1 MAEFD
6 EKVRSTTEE
15 IERLKKAIEE
25 VKTTIKSYED
35 MNNFSG
41 GGYEDII
48 NEEIRGLQALNK
60 ELDKAK
66 EKLDNL
72 TKVNRGNGHKVKA
85 NYENA
90 VLGVEY
96 EKQKNGGV
104 ISAEREY
111 EILEKYFKKMSEG
124 TNDSIKTGRRMQ
136 EVMDKIDYTSA
147 LKRALPS
154 IEKYNALVDE
164 FIQKNGKIT
173 DKDRLGIAQDLL
185 SKTNSRSRNYFALN
199 TIASK
204 LQQKIEA
211 EKLSSKPVDTKSSKE
226 EAEKAE
232 QEQTRIAQQQA
243 SERVRIAQDE
253 HNKKM
258 QFFDKEYLY
267 KGKIYST
274 QEKLAYFQDYAD
286 KILNSNN
293 FIGMQDEQARQY
305 EQAIDKVRRLSI
317 QLNKELEQQAQQ
329 RNPHVMLDNAFKEW
343 ENNLKHKEL
352 IRGNKLSNEERLN
365 SFKDTFSNYNL
376 RDENGNLIKEYTEIS
391 SRIRNKQ
398 IELEQEVAKEKQR
411 AEEEQTR
418 IAKQQAEE
426 RARVYQE
433 EFDKKMKFFEMEELL
448 YGKKYSTQEKIDWF
462 KGIDTNLRNN
472 QNMMTPEQQA
482 VNTRQLSAVGNQLK
496 QLYAT
501 QEQESKQA
509 EQEAKQVVDNIK
521 NKVQEACQFIV
532 SAVSKAIDI
541 VKWSISSIGKVANG
555 IITVFRSIGSIA
567 SRIINLL
574 GNFANRI
581 RECTKTTNL
590 LKGSWTELRSAIS
603 LISSAMNKLTNN
615 VFIKEGKALL
625 SSIESLN
632 TLIGKDLTQSTIDW
646 ANNLE
651 RAFGIDASG
660 LVSDM
665 REVAGVLKGLGMS
678 MEDTAIASQNLVSIG
693 QTMSSVIGLDTQT
706 VMNKL
711 YSGMR
716 GMTVAIDDIGLS
728 VRETQMDSFL
738 KKLKAQGG
746 EFANISTSFSQL
758 SEQQRIYVR
767 YAALM
772 DQFMSVYTPEAYAK
786 SLNSITGRLNILS
799 QRLRALKQLIGN
811 FAIQVFNKFVMP
823 LTYAIDIVTA
833 KLKGLFSDILGW
845 MGLNP
850 EDLDLSTGM
859 NHTTVAAEDLADAY
873 DGVADS
879 AENAKKATAG
889 LDDFDHVSTIGS
901 SSSASGADS
910 FDYSSLMNY
919 GDNYATLLEDL
930 AKVQD
935 DYTKKLKESWEE
947 LKKEAKDKFNNWY
960 TNLTG
965 RKFDAKFNLVFNK
978 TQIRSI
984 AEHVKNIFKKVFST
998 GFGLGVM
1005 IADDLDIGK
1014 IITKALS
1021 IIDNITAIIEKAVNK
1036 ISPYLIRFYE
1046 QYMKPYVESFGTFV
1060 NEHLNKLMTKVGEW
1074 RAFWESGNS
1083 DMWLANNADSWFDNI
1098 SKTINNVINKVKILG
1113 VLFGALFTGEVS
1125 SDDQILLNESDN
1137 AKTLNTVKDI
1147 FIDINSVINDIKEV
1161 AGELGKDF
1169 ASWLQN
1175 KGLNDIKEVTGKIST
1190 FISEHKED
1198 IKNIIEKI
1206 AQSKWSILM
1215 TLIDKALEIC
1225 DWLADNSEIVC
1236 ALIEDISNIIK
1247 TIINNIEKIVALGI
1261 IAKVTSII
1269 VRINIISKLLGGTG
1283 ILGTA
1288 KSISTTVSGW
1298 FTGLSA
1304 KIATTAGAIKTQ
1316 IGGAVSSIGTSI
1328 SGWFAGASVG
1338 GAASAAAVLT
1348 LGTLASIRGWKDT
1361 MSQAELTKAVDNDKR
1376 FNSSD
1381 IIDKAAATVKKLR
1394 EQYKD
1399 ALDEN
1404 IYAEA
1409 IRTYETYL
1417 RNTGEFTEQEIA
1429 NTINLYAYE
1438 IAQYSDAWD
1447 SVLSIQGKG
1456 WEDWAGAI
1464 VDNMYTLEDHTQGL
1478 GNVVETE
1485 TESMYT
1491 NFSTIGNGV
1500 WTSEQNISSASIS
1513 IKSALESIKTTF
1525 ETVKSAFAEQITAKF
1540 SAMFNTNTNVNTSN
1554 IKWTNGLKTTGL
1566 NTFYGHT
1573 NGGVPKS
1580 GSLFLAN
1587 ENGNSEIV
1595 GNFGGYTGVANQNMI
1610 IQAMENAVA
1619 RGMTKAG
1626 TNTKSGDTIIKICE
1640 GGMFVG
1646 DNSTVRKL
1654 ASMINNANSSSNKTI
1669 ANSAFSMN

>member
-124 TNDSIKTGRRMQ
+124 TNDSIKTARRMQ
-136 EVMDKIDYTSA
+136 EVMDRIDYTSA
-147 LKRALPS
+147 IKRALPS
-154 IEKYNALVDE
+154 VEKYNALVDE
-164 FIQKNGKIT
+164 YIQKNGKIT

-185 SKTNSRSRNYFALN
+185 SKTNSRSRDYFALN

-204 LQQKIEA
+204 LRQKIEV
-211 EKLSSKPVDTKSSKE
+211 EKLSSKPVDTKSSKDLE
-226 EAEKAE
+226 REASKKYWDGVFKEHVHGIGQKSDILKQMSEYYKQIEKDANTRIASERATSKEYWDGRFKEHVQGIGQKSDIQKAMSAYYTEMAREAEKAE

-258 QFFDKEYLY
+258 QFFDKEY
-267 KGKIYST
+267 IYSGKEYST
-274 QEKLAYFQDYAD
+274 ADKLKYFTEYAD
-286 KILNSNN
+286 KLQKSNN
-293 FIGMQDEQARQY
+293 FIGMQDEQTKQY
-305 EQAIDKVRRLSI
+305 EQAMSKVRSLTA
-317 QLNKELEQQAQQ
+317 QLNNEQAQQ
-329 RNPHVMLDNAFKEW
+329 
-343 ENNLKHKEL
+343 
-352 IRGNKLSNEERLN
+352 
-365 SFKDTFSNYNL
+365 T
-376 RDENGNLIKEYTEIS
+376 
-391 SRIRNKQ
+391 
-398 IELEQEVAKEKQR
+398 
-411 AEEEQTR
+411 
-418 IAKQQAEE
+418 
-426 RARVYQE
+426 
-433 EFDKKMKFFEMEELL
+433 
-448 YGKKYSTQEKIDWF
+448 
-462 KGIDTNLRNN
+462 
-472 QNMMTPEQQA
+472 
-482 VNTRQLSAVGNQLK
+482 
-496 QLYAT
+496 
-501 QEQESKQA
+501 KQA
-509 EQEAKQVVDNIK
+509 EQEAKQAVDNIK

-603 LISSAMNKLTNN
+603 LISGAMNKLTNN

-693 QTMSSVIGLDTQT
+693 QTMSAVIGLDTQT

-716 GMTVAIDDIGLS
+716 GMTTAIDDIGLS

-746 EFANISTSFSQL
+746 EFANIGTSFSQL
-758 SEQQRIYVR
+758 SEQQRVYIR

-772 DQFMSVYTPEAYAK
+772 DQFNNVYKAENYAK
-786 SLNSITGRLNILS
+786 ALESITGKMNILS

-823 LTYAIDIVTA
+823 LTYAIDLLTA
-833 KLKGLFSDILGW
+833 KLKNVFSGIMQS
-845 MGLNP
+845 MGLNS

-859 NHTTVAAEDLADAY
+859 NHTTVAADDLAQSY
-873 DGVADS
+873 DDVAKS
-879 AENAKKATAG
+879 AEEAAKASAG
-889 LDDFDHVSTIGS
+889 LDEFDHVSTLGS
-901 SSSASGADS
+901 SSSASGKDN

-919 GDNYATLLEDL
+919 GDNYAKLLEDI
-930 AKVQD
+930 AKENAKYND
-935 DYTKKLKESWEE
+935 KLRKSWGDLLTEYKTKWNDLYKGITGG
-947 LKKEAKDKFNNWY
+947 DFNFY
-960 TNLTG
+960 MF
-965 RKFDAKFNLVFNK
+965 RFNLG
-978 TQIRSI
+978 Q
-984 AEHVKNIFKKVFST
+984 VKNIAKNIANVFKKTFSEVFKLGIIIT
-998 GFGLGVM
+998 DDMDLGL
-1005 IADDLDIGK
+1005 
-1014 IITKALS
+1014 IITKALAVA
-1021 IIDNITAIIEKAVNK
+1021 DNILVVITKAIERV
-1036 ISPYLIRFYE
+1036 SPYIEGFYSK
-1046 QYMKPYVESFGTFV
+1046 YLKPYVEAFGKFV
-1060 NEHLNKLMTKVGEW
+1060 NEHLDNFIKKTEEW
-1074 RAFWESGNS
+1074 ARFWNS
-1083 DMWLANNADSWFDNI
+1083 EDSNGYLDN
-1098 SKTINNVINKVKILG
+1098 
-1113 VLFGALFTGEVS
+1113 LFGDSEAGAKFDEFKKKIEELIEAAKIAGILIKTLFTGETT
-1125 SDDQILLNESDN
+1125 DADLLKLNEVDKSGSLSKVN
-1137 AKTLNTVKDI
+1137 DI
-1147 FIDINSVINDIKEV
+1147 FTDIHDTISTIVTL
-1161 AGELGKDF
+1161 AGELGEDF
-1169 ASWLQN
+1169 GDWF
-1175 KGLNDIKEVTGKIST
+1175 KTEGLSDIENITDKISKLM
-1190 FISEHKED
+1190 SEHKED

-1206 AQSKWSILM
+1206 AQSKWNILM

-1348 LGTLASIRGWKDT
+1348 LGTSAGIRGWKDV

-1376 FNSSD
+1376 FNSFD

-1438 IAQYSDAWD
+1438 IAQYSDVWD

-1464 VDNMYTLEDHTQGL
+1464 VDNMYTLENHTQGL

-1485 TESMYT
+1485 TKSMYT
-1491 NFSTIGNGV
+1491 NFSTLGNGV

-1513 IKSALESIKTTF
+1513 INNALESIKTTF

-1540 SAMFNTNTNVNTSN
+1540 SAMFNANTNVNTSN

-1619 RGMTKAG
+1619 RGIAKAG
-1626 TNTKSGDTIIKICE
+1626 TNNNSGNMVFNICQ

-1646 DNSTVRKL
+1646 DQSSVRKL
-1654 ASMINNANSSSNKTI
+1654 ANMINSTNNVTNKTI